1 MRSLATMIGR
11 EFAAA
16 LTCLRRV
23 EAVGTD
29 EQGVWTGGTWIRTL
43 SLPHVYDAN
52 HVIALEPGFEMPF
65 EAVVDA
71 ADEIQDGLPNRIV
84 EFEVC
89 AAADALS
96 AGFRGAGWLDEPLGI
111 MIRRGPPDRR
121 VDTSRVRVV
130 DEAAMRAARTAS
142 LEVEP
147 WATDDA
153 VAQVREKQERVGR
166 EVPTTR
172 LAILD
177 DGVVVSYCEV
187 YHVDGVAQIES
198 VATVPTHRRRG
209 YARAVVS
216 RALELTADQ
225 PLVFLAMDPHDW
237 PRHLYARLGL
247 ADVGRVARFR
257 KALPGSR

>member
-1 MRSLATMIGR
+1 MRSLATVIAR

-16 LTCLRRV
+16 LTCLRWV

-29 EQGVWTGGTWIRTL
+29 EQGVWKGGTWIRTL

-52 HVIALEPGFEMPF
+52 HVIVLEPGFEMPF

-187 YHVDGVAQIES
+187 Y
-198 VATVPTHRRRG
+198 
-209 YARAVVS
+209 RASTTSLRS
-216 RALELTADQ
+216 RASRRCRRTAGAATRV
-225 PLVFLAMDPHDW
+225 PLSP
-237 PRHLYARLGL
+237 
-247 ADVGRVARFR
+247 GRW
-257 KALPGSR
+257 S